1 MTTSRG
7 SRGLTLSGQLL
18 WLQAVTV
25 LLVVLVVTPVLAISE
40 DSAFRRSESRRAV
53 NIAESVAS
61 TQVLRVGLA
70 QQADSS
76 VAGEAE
82 RIRSV
87 SGAALV
93 TVYDA
98 RGGLVYSSDPD
109 SGDLARGPVAGGPD
123 RPSGVAVVDAPRRMV
138 VATVPVLATGSDGT
152 DVGQLVGY
160 VQVGRAYPRPW
171 ERLGAAAPAF
181 LAYVLVGSV
190 VGLVGSL
197 LISRRIKR
205 QTLGLEPLE
214 IRGLVEHQEA
224 LLHGLREGVVAV
236 DASGRLTVVNDEARR
251 LLRLPEDAVGR
262 MPTMLEPALRDVLV
276 GRRPADELPLTT
288 GGRMLVLNQ
297 LPVHHGGRHLGWVTT
312 VRDRT
317 EQLELSREVE
327 AWRDTTDV
335 LRAQAHEFSN
345 RLHTV
350 AGLVELEEYDEL
362 RRFVA
367 AQARARSAWV
377 DTVLHRVH
385 DRSLAALLIAKGSQ
399 ARERG
404 ADLGLAPGTAVP
416 ALPGEVVDDLLT
428 VVGNLVDNAID
439 ALSGRGRV
447 VLGAVVD
454 DVTVTVT
461 VTDDGPGLDPDVADR
476 IFEPGVSTKHGVAGE
491 PRHGRGWGLALCR
504 LTCEQRGGTIAVET
518 SPAGTRFV
526 ATVPLAVVETG
537 NDARD

>member
-1 MTTSRG
+1 MTS
-7 SRGLTLSGQLL
+7 SRGLSLSGQLL

-40 DSAFRRSESRRAV
+40 DTAFRRSESRRAV
-53 NIAESVAS
+53 NAAETVAS
-61 TQVLRVGLA
+61 TPVLRVGLA
-70 QQADSS
+70 RGADST

-82 RIRSV
+82 RIRGV

-93 TVYDA
+93 TVHDA
-98 RGGLVYSSDPD
+98 RGELVHSSDPD
-109 SGDLARGPVAGGPD
+109 AGDLSASRDGGPED
-123 RPSGVAVVDAPRRMV
+123 RSAVAVVQEPERMV
-138 VATVPVLATGSDGT
+138 VATVPVLASGDDGT
-152 DVGQLVGY
+152 DVGQLVGW

-190 VGLVGSL
+190 IGLAGSL

-236 DASGRLTVVNDEARR
+236 DASGRVTVVNDEARR
-251 LLRLPEDAVGR
+251 LLGLSADAVGAT
-262 MPTMLEPALRDVLV
+262 PTGVEPAVRDVLV
-276 GRRPADELPLTT
+276 GRRTADELPLTS

-297 LPVHHGGRHLGWVTT
+297 LPVHHDGRHLGWVTT

-327 AWRDTTDV
+327 AWRDTTDA

-362 RRFVA
+362 KGFVA
-367 AQARARSAWV
+367 AQARARGAWV
-377 DTVLHRVH
+377 DTVLRLVH
-385 DRSLAALLIAKGSQ
+385 DRSLAALLVAKGSQ

-404 ADLGLAPGTAVP
+404 VELGLDPGTRVP
-416 ALPGEVVDDLLT
+416 ALPNEVVGDVLT

-439 ALSGRGRV
+439 ALAGRGRV
-447 VLGAVVD
+447 VLRAAREDGAVV
-454 DVTVTVT
+454 VTVR
-461 VTDDGPGLDPDVADR
+461 DDGPGIDPGVADR
-476 IFEPGVSTKHGVAGE
+476 IFEPGVSTKHAT
-491 PRHGRGWGLALCR
+491 GRGWGLALCR
-504 LTCEQRGGTIAVET
+504 LTCEQRGGTITVDT
-518 SPAGTRFV
+518 SGSGTTFV
-526 ATVPLAVVETG
+526 AVLSLARPEDRNG
-537 NDARD
+537 ARD

>member
-7 SRGLTLSGQLL
+7 LSLSGQLL
-18 WLQAVTV
+18 WLQAVIV

-53 NIAESVAS
+53 NTAETVAS
-61 TQVLRVGLA
+61 TPVLRVGLV
-70 QQADSS
+70 QEADSS

-93 TVYDA
+93 TVYDEQG
-98 RGGLVYSSDPD
+98 RLVYSSDPD
-109 SGDLARGPVAGGPD
+109 AGDLAGELAG
-123 RPSGVAVVDAPRRMV
+123 RSRTSVVEEPERMV

-152 DVGQLVGY
+152 DVELVGY
-160 VQVGRAYPRPW
+160 VQVGRDYPRPW

-181 LAYVLVGSV
+181 LVYVLVGSV

-236 DASGRLTVVNDEARR
+236 DASGRITVVNDEATR
-251 LLRLPEDAVGR
+251 LLGLPADAVGS
-262 MPTMLEPALRDVLV
+262 MPTMLEPAVRDVLV
-276 GRRPADELPLTT
+276 GRRTADELPLAT

-362 RRFVA
+362 RRFVET
-367 AQARARSAWV
+367 QARARGAWV
-377 DTVLHRVH
+377 DTVLRLVH
-385 DRSLAALLIAKGSQ
+385 DRSLAALLVAKGSQ

-404 ADLGLAPGTAVP
+404 VDLALSAGTSVP
-416 ALPGEVVDDLLT
+416 ALPPEVVGDVLT

-447 VLGAVVD
+447 ELGAAVDDGAVV
-454 DVTVTVT
+454 VTVV
-461 VTDDGPGLDPDVADR
+461 DDGPGLDPSVADR
-476 IFEPGVSTKHGVAGE
+476 IFEPGVSTKHSTRHGVAGE
-491 PRHGRGWGLALCR
+491 ARHGRGWGLALCR
-504 LTCEQRGGTIAVET
+504 LTCEQRGGTITVET
-518 SPAGTRFV
+518 SEAGTLFA
-526 ATVPLAVVETG
+526 ATLPLGREDG
-537 NDARD
+537 HHARD

>member
-7 SRGLTLSGQLL
+7 LSLSGQLL

-40 DSAFRRSESRRAV
+40 DSAFRLSESRRAV
-53 NIAESVAS
+53 NTAETVAS
-61 TQVLRVGLA
+61 TPVLRVGLA
-70 QQADSS
+70 RAADST

-82 RIRSV
+82 RIRGV
-87 SGAALV
+87 SGASLV
-93 TVYDA
+93 AVYDA
-98 RGGLVYSSDPD
+98 RGELVYSSDPD
-109 SGDLARGPVAGGPD
+109 GGDLAGSPGGLDD
-123 RPSGVAVVDAPRRMV
+123 RSAVTVVDEPERMV
-138 VATVPVLATGSDGT
+138 VATVPVLATGGDGT
-152 DVGQLVGY
+152 GVGQLVGH

-190 VGLVGSL
+190 IGLAGSL

-236 DASGRLTVVNDEARR
+236 DASGRVTVVNDEARR
-251 LLRLPEDAVGR
+251 LLGLSSDDVGR
-262 MPTMLEPALRDVLV
+262 TPAGVEPAVHDVLV
-276 GRRPADELPLTT
+276 GRRTADELPLTT

-297 LPVHHGGRHLGWVTT
+297 LPVHHRGRHLGWVTT

-362 RRFVA
+362 KGFVA
-367 AQARARSAWV
+367 AQARARGAWV
-377 DTVLHRVH
+377 DTVLRLVQ
-385 DRSLAALLIAKGSQ
+385 DRSLAALLVAKGSQ

-404 ADLGLAPGTAVP
+404 VDLGLDPGTRVP
-416 ALPGEVVDDLLT
+416 ALPAEVVGDVLT

-439 ALSGRGRV
+439 ALSGRGSV
-447 VLGAVVD
+447 VLTAVLEDGSVV
-454 DVTVTVT
+454 VTVE
-461 VTDDGPGLDPDVADR
+461 DDGPGLDPEVSGR

-504 LTCEQRGGTIAVET
+504 LTCEQRGGTITVDT
-518 SPAGTRFV
+518 SRDGTTFV
-526 ATVPLAVVETG
+526 ATLPLALVEDR
-537 NDARD
+537 NSARD